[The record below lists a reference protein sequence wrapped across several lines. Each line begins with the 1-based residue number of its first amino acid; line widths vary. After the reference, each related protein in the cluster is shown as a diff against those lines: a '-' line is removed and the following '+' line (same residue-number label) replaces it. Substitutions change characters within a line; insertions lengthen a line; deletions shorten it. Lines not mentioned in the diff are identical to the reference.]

1 MDLERSTVAGFLG
14 QLGFSNLNLEL
25 ALWLDRHLPI
35 SAESTRFCVTLYN
48 QYHQYHH
55 AQWISSFDPMIP

>member
-1 MDLERSTVAGFLG
+1 MDLERSIVAGFLG

-35 SAESTRFCVTLYN
+35 QQNARGFVSHCTISTIMPSGFPALT
-48 QYHQYHH
+48 Q
-55 AQWISSFDPMIP
+55 